1 MKLLYGINILKHP
14 KIKTE
19 DDIKRIIQHL
29 NTGPNWI
36 INSGESYIIR
46 KTLSESWVWDK
57 CTRTPTDIIGR
68 LYDNKIVENWNQ
80 IKKNDIIYEVGRNP
94 NKGFLMIDNTLWG
107 IAKFDNSSKGRNL
120 QRLNIDDNILQNIAT
135 EQQFDQRKQYNYN
148 FYYVDSLSIEQ
159 NLQNIIQQCE
169 FTIINFNE
177 NIPFIIFKT
186 NKEEISHEINNSLGI
201 FSF

>member
-36 INSGESYIIR
+36 INSGESYIII

-148 FYYVDSLSIEQ
+148 FYYVDSFLERAR
-159 NLQNIIQQCE
+159 
-169 FTIINFNE
+169 
-177 NIPFIIFKT
+177 FIFY
-186 NKEEISHEINNSLGI
+186 
-201 FSF
+201 